1 MSTTSM
7 ASSGVRSAYH
17 TADSTALSSDTTSVR
32 SFKTATAGSTTSLND
47 VDEDEESVANSASV
61 WSYVTAEEVEGGN
74 GHDMGTRRNEEE
86 GV

>member
-17 TADSTALSSDTTSVR
+17 TADSTALSSDTASVK
-32 SFKTATAGSTTSLND
+32 SFKTATAGSTTSLNN
-47 VDEDEESVANSASV
+47 VEGEESITDSASV
-61 WSYVTAEEVEGGN
+61 WSYVTAEEVGGGD
-74 GHDMGTRRNEEE
+74 GHDVGTRRNEEE